1 METLSALPPI
11 ELTQPKAESESHTR
25 KKKIHCKQELIVNSL
40 QKFYTGR
47 TDIKEILPILK
58 GTSDLSLRLVDWF
71 VTNYSK
77 RHNTVYILD
86 GQEFLVYVNYK
97 SQLKAYSKKL
107 FDPFCRRERI
117 LFQVPGEEAF
127 LTTVGK
133 LNFFRWAIEK
143 GVLTHLSIHAPTI
156 EADMNKA
163 MKEQLKA
170 RNSTE
175 TSQASTESTNTVMS
189 LLSTQSVSTSSS
201 ARSTRR
207 RAIEKEQPAA
217 KQMQKHVVE
226 IELRF
231 D

>member
-1 METLSALPPI
+1 
-11 ELTQPKAESESHTR
+11 
-25 KKKIHCKQELIVNSL
+25 
-40 QKFYTGR
+40 
-47 TDIKEILPILK
+47 
-58 GTSDLSLRLVDWF
+58 

-86 GQEFLVYVNYK
+86 GQEFLVYTNYK

-117 LFQVPGEEAF
+117 LFQIPGEEPF

-143 GVLTHLSIHAPTI
+143 NVLTYLSLHAPTI

-163 MKEQLKA
+163 MKEQNKV
-170 RNSTE
+170 RNSTAYSTDSTVTTVTTAT
-175 TSQASTESTNTVMS
+175 TSTT
-189 LLSTQSVSTSSS
+189 SS

-207 RAIEKEQPAA
+207 RQTDKEPPAA
-217 KQMQKHVVE
+217 KQMQKHLMA